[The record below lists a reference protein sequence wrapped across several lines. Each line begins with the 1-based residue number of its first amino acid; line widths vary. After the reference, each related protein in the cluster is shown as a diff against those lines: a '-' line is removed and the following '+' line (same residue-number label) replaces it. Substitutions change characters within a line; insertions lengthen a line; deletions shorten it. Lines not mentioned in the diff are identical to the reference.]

1 MMLAE
6 WNILKALSH
15 CDIRDR
21 PSVSDSPVLLF
32 SMEAHPSLL
41 DCVANAQK
49 KSTFSFSYLEL

>member
-6 WNILKALSH
+6 WNTLEALSH

-32 SMEAHPSLL
+32 SMEARPSLL
-41 DCVANAQK
+41 DRVAEA
-49 KSTFSFSYLEL
+49 